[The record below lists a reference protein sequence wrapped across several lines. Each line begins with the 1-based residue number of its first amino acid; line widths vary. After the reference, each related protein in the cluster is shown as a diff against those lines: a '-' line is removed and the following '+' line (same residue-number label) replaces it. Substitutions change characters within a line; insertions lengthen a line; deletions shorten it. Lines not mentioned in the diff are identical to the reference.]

1 MKFDELHALIVED
14 ERFTR
19 QLTVRLLRD
28 LGCRN
33 IDEAVDGADGLARLR
48 QMQLPPDVI
57 LLDLAMP
64 GMNGFQ
70 FIEAVRGMGTLER
83 SEVPILVLTGHGEI
97 TAVKLAAKLGISGY
111 LVKPISRDA
120 LEKQV
125 RRALG

>member
-1 MKFDELHALIVED
+1 
-14 ERFTR
+14 
-19 QLTVRLLRD
+19 
-28 LGCRN
+28 
-33 IDEAVDGADGLARLR
+33 
-48 QMQLPPDVI
+48 VI

-70 FIEAVRGMGTLER
+70 FIEAVRGMATPEH

-111 LVKPISRDA
+111 LVKPVSRVT